1 MFGRVVIIKHTGDK
15 DEILKILRSK
25 EDLFQSADGLI
36 SVTYIKISDSEFLG
50 LSQWE
55 TKQDMENAALLVQ
68 EIMSN
73 FMDKIAEPPMF
84 KEGEIGYQFKK

>member
-1 MFGRVVIIKHTGDK
+1 
-15 DEILKILRSK
+15 
-25 EDLFQSADGLI
+25 
-36 SVTYIKISDSEFLG
+36 
-50 LSQWE
+50 
-55 TKQDMENAALLVQ
+55 MENAASLVQ